1 MDAGSTRLL
10 CEAGDFTLN
19 FLAVGEH
26 EVSELIHHADN
37 VRPRLEVGRRRI
49 VLGRHRIANRRSAG
63 FGFKHLLVETRKLT
77 HTHAA
82 HDGIATVH
90 FVGQPL

>member
-37 VRPRLEVGRRRI
+37 VRPRLEIGRRRI
-49 VLGRHRIANRRSAG
+49 VLGRHRIANRRSAC

-82 HDGIATVH
+82 HDGIAAVH